1 MVRISG
7 PQALSVVHKLFRP
20 LSGGECPFEPRRL
33 YLGDILSGKGGE
45 VLDRVMAVYMPAP
58 ASYTRE
64 DVVEISCHGGG
75 AVANLIV
82 ERIMELGVRHAEAGE
97 FTRRAFL
104 NGAMDI
110 TMAEAVAELSKVGSP
125 LGASIAAANLK
136 GELSG
141 KLRELKDSAVILRAE
156 VEARIE
162 FEENVGKLDR
172 EGTYGK
178 LDELAS
184 EIEELLGSYRTYR
197 LLRRGVE
204 VIICGRVNVGK
215 TTLFNRLLGSERGL
229 VDRTAGTTRDWIA
242 EEIEIGGVRVRLVDT
257 AGFGLA
263 LRGLDG
269 RAVARSEELLGE
281 AERIVYMLDATGGV
295 CKEDVV
301 RIEENINRG
310 VEQIVVLNKVDIAKD
325 YQKVLAEYSNNIKDG
340 VKIIPISAKSGQG
353 MEEFNSAL
361 ADMVGISTKEGADR
375 IFVNT
380 RRQYRLLRQ
389 IAEDVTSAKGEIKPV
404 ERIEVLAYLLTNIQ
418 EGFEQLLGERYDED
432 MLEEIFTNFC
442 IGK

>member
-104 NGAMDI
+104 GGAMDI
-110 TMAEAVAELSKVGSP
+110 TMAEAVGELSEVESH

-141 KLRELKDSAVILRAE
+141 KLRELKDRVVILRAE

-162 FEENVGKLDR
+162 FEEDVGKLDR

-242 EEIEIGGVRVRLVDT
+242 EEIEIKGVRVRLVDT

-310 VEQIVVLNKVDIAKD
+310 VEQIVVLNKVDIAED
-325 YQKVLAEYSNNIKDG
+325 YQKVSAEYSNNIKDG

-380 RRQYRLLRQ
+380 RRQYRLLKH

-432 MLEEIFTNFC
+432 MLEEIFANFC